1 MKRSEL
7 WSSLLTGVLVFA
19 LVSLLTRFQVA
30 WTGGAH
36 ATGLATAPHTAS
48 HALQ

>member
-1 MKRSEL
+1 MRRSDL

-19 LVSLLTRFQVA
+19 LVSLLARFQVS

-36 ATGLATAPHTAS
+36 ATGLATAPRAVS
-48 HALQ
+48 SALH